1 MCLIQTKGVF
11 ANQMKTVFSE
21 TIKDP
26 YYTEDG
32 KEIDAVFGAK
42 SIDDRIVNSA
52 VIIGTAN
59 ATLDII
65 TDKAVEMYFST

>member
-1 MCLIQTKGVF
+1 
-11 ANQMKTVFSE
+11 MKTVFSQ

-26 YYTEDG
+26 YRTEDG

-52 VIIGTAN
+52 VIIGAAN
-59 ATLDII
+59 MTLDI
-65 TDKAVEMYFST
+65 TAEKAIEAYF

>member
-1 MCLIQTKGVF
+1 
-11 ANQMKTVFSE
+11 VFSQ

-26 YYTEDG
+26 YRTEDG

-52 VIIGTAN
+52 VIIGAAN
-59 ATLDII
+59 MTLDII
-65 TDKAVEMYFST
+65 AEKAIEVYF